1 VHPRDDRVDDAKR
14 CGRAD
19 ALVGDA
25 VARAHDAA
33 AAHGIAVV
41 ARSGMLER
49 PTFGQAQIHV
59 EPGIQLLDP
68 LVIARR
74 QIDRFHASR
83 EYALPQFG
91 KGFGLFY
98 EGLGGFGFAGQSI
111 RPLSWAVG
119 AP

>member
-1 VHPRDDRVDDAKR
+1 M
-14 CGRAD
+14 
-19 ALVGDA
+19 LQ
-25 VARAHDAA
+25 
-33 AAHGIAVV
+33 
-41 ARSGMLER
+41 RSI
-49 PTFGQAQIHV
+49 FGQAQIHV

-74 QIDRFHASR
+74 QIDRFQAAR
-83 EYALPQFG
+83 DDAFAQLG

-111 RPLSWAVG
+111 RPLSWEVG